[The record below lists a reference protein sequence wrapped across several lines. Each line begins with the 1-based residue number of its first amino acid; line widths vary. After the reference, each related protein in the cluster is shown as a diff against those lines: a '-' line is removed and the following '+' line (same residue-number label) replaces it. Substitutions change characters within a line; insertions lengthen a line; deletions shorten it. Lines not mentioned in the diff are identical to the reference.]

1 MIQNNELNGA
11 NLNLVN
17 AGTVATGGAAT
28 LATTTATVACVNGA
42 FATALASGAA
52 KALSFVGLDGVTAKV
67 ATALAVSQACVI
79 VNCVNAAGVLKN
91 VQGAVQNLDAANNL
105 VNPVQFPRI
114 PDNLTPFSYLVVKAG
129 STSSGFTPGTT
140 FWNATG
146 ITTTVQDIVTLPPRP
161 IFP

>member
-17 AGTVATGGAAT
+17 AGTVATAAAAT

-42 FATALASGAA
+42 FATALASGAG
-52 KALSFVGLDGVTAKV
+52 KALSLVGPDGVTAKA
-67 ATALAVSQACVI
+67 ATALAIGQACII
-79 VNCVNAAGVLKN
+79 VNCVNAAGQMKN
-91 VQGAVQNLDAANNL
+91 VQGPVQALDAANNL
-105 VNPVQFPRI
+105 VNPVHFPRI

-140 FWNATG
+140 NWNATG
-146 ITTTVQDIVTLPPRP
+146 IVTTVQDIVTMPPRP
-161 IFP
+161 VFS